1 VTGWGGGTKIGGS
14 LREFTGNY
22 LPLVDSQTLVII
34 LSDGW
39 DTGDVELL
47 TDSLGRIK
55 AKAPKLVWL
64 NPLAGN
70 PSFQP
75 TVSAME
81 AAMPFLDVFAPVH
94 NLDSL
99 RAIGWW
105 L

>member
-1 VTGWGGGTKIGGS
+1 M
-14 LREFTGNY
+14 
-22 LPLVDSQTLVII
+22 II

-39 DTGDVELL
+39 DTGEVEVL
-47 TDSLGRIK
+47 TESLGRIK
-55 AKAPKLVWL
+55 AKARKLVWL

-75 TVSAME
+75 TVSAMQ

-99 RAIGWW
+99 KAVGHW

>member
-1 VTGWGGGTKIGGS
+1 M
-14 LREFTGNY
+14 
-22 LPLVDSQTLVII
+22 II

-39 DTGDVELL
+39 DTGDVAVL
-47 TDSLGRIK
+47 TKSLSRIK
-55 AKAPKLVWL
+55 AKARKLVWL

-75 TVSAME
+75 TVSAMQ

-99 RAIGWW
+99 KAVGRW